1 MMLREQRVW
10 KMKKKVTMQ
19 DIADRLNISKNS
31 VSQALRG
38 KQGVSEETRRLVQR
52 VAEEMGYQYPGERKK
67 KKQGKTGNIG
77 LIASDLTFSFK
88 NFFGEIYLSIEKE
101 VIKRGM
107 NLHIQSVN
115 QEQKERLILPSFIEN
130 KMVDGILILSH
141 ISTEY
146 VNKVIATGIPT
157 ILVDHHHPNIQADA
171 VLTNNRFG
179 AYLAVQHLIELN
191 HRDIAFIGNIDYSPS
206 YEERYEGYLLALKEH
221 GIKPNEDFIFTN
233 AEEKEEVV
241 LQYIRQLKKQPTAWF
256 CANDGLGFLVNSC
269 LQQQG
274 IQVPDQASVC
284 SYDNG
289 QLSKIAKPKTTTVDI
304 DLELYGKR
312 AVELLF
318 WRMENKNEPFQEILI
333 SSKLIKRE
341 STALAPK

>member
-1 MMLREQRVW
+1 
-10 KMKKKVTMQ
+10 MKKKVTMQ

-38 KQGVSEETRRLVQR
+38 KEGVSEETRERIKR
-52 VAEEMGYQYPGERKK
+52 VAEEMGYQYPGARKK
-67 KKQGKTGNIG
+67 KKQGRTGNIG
-77 LIASDLTFSFK
+77 LIASDLTFSLK

-101 VIKRGM
+101 VVKRGM

-115 QEQKERLILPSFIEN
+115 QEQKEQLILPSFIEN

-146 VNKVIATGIPT
+146 INKVISTGIPT
-157 ILVDHHHPNIQADA
+157 ILVDHHHPNIHADA

-191 HRDIAFIGNIDYSPS
+191 HRDIAFVGNVEYSPS
-206 YEERYEGYLLALKEH
+206 YEERYEGYLLALREY
-221 GIKPNEDFIFTN
+221 GIEPNEEFIFKNT
-233 AEEKEEVV
+233 EEKEELI
-241 LQYIRQLKKQPTAWF
+241 LQYIKQLERQPTAWF
-256 CANDGLGFLVNSC
+256 CVNDALGFLVNSC
-269 LQQQG
+269 LRQQG
-274 IQVPDQASVC
+274 IQVPDQASIC
-284 SYDNG
+284 SYGNG
-289 QLSKIAKPKTTTVDI
+289 QLSKISTPKTTTVDI

-318 WRMENKNEPFQEILI
+318 WRMENKNEPFQEILL

-341 STALAPK
+341 STAFAPKRS

>member
-1 MMLREQRVW
+1 
-10 KMKKKVTMQ
+10 MKKKVTMQ

-38 KQGVSEETRRLVQR
+38 KDGVSEETRELVKR
-52 VAEEMGYQYPGERKK
+52 VAKEMGYQYPETRRQQ
-67 KKQGKTGNIG
+67 KQRKTGSIG
-77 LIASDLTFSFK
+77 LIASDRTFSFK
-88 NFFGEIYLSIEKE
+88 SFFGEIYLSIEKE
-101 VIKRGM
+101 VLKRGM

-115 QEQKERLILPSFIEN
+115 QEQKEQLILPSFIEN
-130 KMVDGILILSH
+130 KTVDGILILSH

-146 VNKVIATGIPT
+146 INKVISTGIPT

-191 HRDIAFIGNIDYSPS
+191 HRDIAFVGNVEYSPS
-206 YEERYEGYLLALKEH
+206 YEERYEGYLLALRDY
-221 GIKPNEDFIFTN
+221 GIEPNENFIFKN
-233 AEEKEEVV
+233 AEEKEEVIFE
-241 LQYIRQLKKQPTAWF
+241 YIQQLERQPTAWF
-256 CANDGLGFLVNSC
+256 CVNDGLGFLVNSG
-269 LQQQG
+269 LRQQG
-274 IQVPDQASVC
+274 IQVPEQASIC

-289 QLSKIAKPKTTTVDI
+289 QLSKISTPKTTTVDI
-304 DLELYGKR
+304 DLELYGRR

-318 WRMENKNEPFQEILI
+318 WRMENKNEPFQEILL

-341 STALAPK
+341 STAFAPKRA

>member
-1 MMLREQRVW
+1 
-10 KMKKKVTMQ
+10 MKKKVTMQ

-38 KQGVSEETRRLVQR
+38 KEGVSEETRERIKR
-52 VAEEMGYQYPGERKK
+52 VAEEMGYQYPGARKK
-67 KKQGKTGNIG
+67 KKQGRTGNIG
-77 LIASDLTFSFK
+77 LIASDLTFSLK

-101 VIKRGM
+101 VVKRGM

-115 QEQKERLILPSFIEN
+115 QEQKEQLILPSFIEN

-146 VNKVIATGIPT
+146 INKVISTGIPT
-157 ILVDHHHPNIQADA
+157 ILVDHHHPNIHADA

-179 AYLAVQHLIELN
+179 AYSAVQHLIELN
-191 HRDIAFIGNIDYSPS
+191 HRDIAFVGNVEYSPS
-206 YEERYEGYLLALKEH
+206 YEERYEGYLLALREY
-221 GIKPNEDFIFTN
+221 GIEPNEEFIFKN
-233 AEEKEEVV
+233 AEEKEELI
-241 LQYIRQLKKQPTAWF
+241 LQYIKQLERQPTAWF
-256 CANDGLGFLVNSC
+256 CVNDALGFLVNSC
-269 LQQQG
+269 LRQQG
-274 IQVPDQASVC
+274 IQVPDQASIC
-284 SYDNG
+284 SYGNG
-289 QLSKIAKPKTTTVDI
+289 QLSKISTPKTTTVDI

-318 WRMENKNEPFQEILI
+318 WRMENKNEPFQEILL

-341 STALAPK
+341 STAFAPKRS

>member
-1 MMLREQRVW
+1 M
-10 KMKKKVTMQ
+10 MKKKVTMQ
-19 DIADRLNISKNS
+19 DIADQLNISKNS

-38 KQGVSEETRRLVQR
+38 KEGVSEETRERIKR
-52 VAEEMGYQYPGERKK
+52 VAEEMGYQYPGARKQ

-101 VIKRGM
+101 VVKRGM
-107 NLHIQSVN
+107 NLHIQSIN
-115 QEQKERLILPSFIEN
+115 REQKEHLILPSFIEN
-130 KMVDGILILSH
+130 KMVDGILILSQ

-146 VNKVIATGIPT
+146 INKVISTGIPT
-157 ILVDHHHPNIQADA
+157 VLVDHHHPNINADA

-191 HRDIAFIGNIDYSPS
+191 HRDIAFVGNVEYSPS
-206 YEERYEGYLLALKEH
+206 YEERYEGYLLALREYDIEPKE
-221 GIKPNEDFIFTN
+221 EFIFKK
-233 AEEKEEVV
+233 AEEKEEVI
-241 LQYIRQLKKQPTAWF
+241 LQYIQQLKRQPTAWF
-256 CANDGLGFLVNSC
+256 CVNDGLGFLVNSC
-269 LQQQG
+269 LRQQG
-274 IQVPDQASVC
+274 IQVPEQASIC

-289 QLSKIAKPKTTTVDI
+289 QLSKISTPKTTTVDI
-304 DLELYGKR
+304 DLELYGRR

-318 WRMENKNEPFQEILI
+318 WRMENKNEPFQEILL

-341 STALAPK
+341 STALAPKQS

>member
-1 MMLREQRVW
+1 
-10 KMKKKVTMQ
+10 MKKKVTMQ

-38 KQGVSEETRRLVQR
+38 KEGVSEETRERIKR
-52 VAEEMGYQYPGERKK
+52 VAEEMGYQYPGARKK
-67 KKQGKTGNIG
+67 KKQGRTGNIG
-77 LIASDLTFSFK
+77 LIASDLTFSLK

-101 VIKRGM
+101 VVKRGM

-115 QEQKERLILPSFIEN
+115 QEQKEQLILPSFIEN

-146 VNKVIATGIPT
+146 INKVISTGIPT
-157 ILVDHHHPNIQADA
+157 ILVDHHHPNIHADA

-191 HRDIAFIGNIDYSPS
+191 HRDIAFVGNVEYSPS
-206 YEERYEGYLLALKEH
+206 YEERYEGYLLALREY
-221 GIKPNEDFIFTN
+221 GIEPNEEFIFKN
-233 AEEKEEVV
+233 AEEKEELI
-241 LQYIRQLKKQPTAWF
+241 LQYIKQLERQPTAWF
-256 CANDGLGFLVNSC
+256 CVNDALGFLVNSC
-269 LQQQG
+269 LRQQG
-274 IQVPDQASVC
+274 IQVPDQASIC
-284 SYDNG
+284 SYGNG
-289 QLSKIAKPKTTTVDI
+289 QLSKISTPKTTTVDI

-318 WRMENKNEPFQEILI
+318 WRMENKNEPFQEILL

-341 STALAPK
+341 STSFAPKRS

>member
-1 MMLREQRVW
+1 
-10 KMKKKVTMQ
+10 MKKRVTMQ

-38 KQGVSEETRRLVQR
+38 KEGVSEETRERIKR
-52 VAEEMGYQYPGERKK
+52 VAEEMGYQYPGARKK
-67 KKQGKTGNIG
+67 KKQGRTGNIG
-77 LIASDLTFSFK
+77 LIASDLTFSLK

-101 VIKRGM
+101 VVKRGM

-115 QEQKERLILPSFIEN
+115 QEQKEKLILPSFIEN

-146 VNKVIATGIPT
+146 INKVISTGIPT
-157 ILVDHHHPNIQADA
+157 ILVDHHHPNIHADA

-191 HRDIAFIGNIDYSPS
+191 HRDIAFVGNVEYSPS
-206 YEERYEGYLLALKEH
+206 YEERYEGYLLALREY
-221 GIKPNEDFIFTN
+221 GIEPNEEFIFKN
-233 AEEKEEVV
+233 AEEKEEVII
-241 LQYIRQLKKQPTAWF
+241 QYIKQLKQQPTAWF
-256 CANDGLGFLVNSC
+256 CVNDRLGFLVNSV
-269 LQQQG
+269 LKQQG
-274 IQVPDQASVC
+274 IQVPDQASIC

-289 QLSKIAKPKTTTVDI
+289 QLSKISTPKTTTVDI
-304 DLELYGKR
+304 DLELYGRR

-318 WRMENKNEPFQEILI
+318 WRMENKNEPFQEILL

-341 STALAPK
+341 STTFAPKRS